1 MERTKKKKKKFYILG
16 CRRGWGGREA
26 AAGVPR
32 RPTEGLLR
40 LDPTNE
46 AARKIHFPFLLPTPS
61 HLLMPIRKK
70 SKDSPHTVNTAS
82 TQWEQQQRLTRAQ
95 APPPPCPRTSC
106 LLVRGSNSSEVIRR
120 LPACKKWRE
129 KPRSVWYPRWHL
141 HAALHS
147 LVKNMAVATS
157 VCVPLSFLQ
166 STPREQGF
174 DAEQ

>member
-1 MERTKKKKKKFYILG
+1 MERTKKKKKSSRYLH
-16 CRRGWGGREA
+16 
-26 AAGVPR
+26 
-32 RPTEGLLR
+32 
-40 LDPTNE
+40 NE
-46 AARKIHFPFLLPTPS
+46 AARKILPFLLLTPS

-95 APPPPCPRTSC
+95 APPPCPRTSC

-141 HAALHS
+141 HAALPQPFEKHGRGHTCLS
-147 LVKNMAVATS
+147 TILAVYSQRTRLMRSNKYIRAK
-157 VCVPLSFLQ
+157 SFVLPMHRLLP
-166 STPREQGF
+166 T
-174 DAEQ
+174 